1 MTLPKLSLIVL
12 ATAAAFTNVFGQ
24 SKPIAKK
31 TNSVQ
36 KVIATKNAKPF
47 NQTINNKVLAHPA
60 WCLNNTIYEVNL
72 RQFGA
77 NASFKNFINELP
89 RLKKLGVN
97 ILWFMPIYPIGKV
110 ARKGKLGSYYAVQDY
125 NSVSSE
131 YGTTDDFGI
140 MVNAIHNAGMKIII
154 DWVANYTSPDNI
166 WTKEHPD
173 FYTKDKNGKFL
184 PPLPDRTD
192 VVNLNYDN
200 EQLRKTMIESMRFWL
215 TKFDIDGFRCDKAEM
230 IPTDFWIKCRNE
242 LDKTKHVF
250 MLAEGEKPELH
261 KAFDMTY
268 TWSFYNTMKSIIK
281 GEKKRSDLLAYFEK
295 QKIEYNKN
303 DLRMYFTSNH
313 DENTPNS
320 TEFEAFGDAHKAIA
334 ALTATLPGMPLVYSG
349 QESGQTKHLNF
360 FDKDVI
366 DWGNYQNADF
376 YSILN
381 WAHNSTK
388 SLLPTANMEIIDA
401 KNEHV
406 FVYIR
411 KAGNDETIVIVNLT
425 KENQSFITPLNIKG
439 NFRNIIDENIIELIP
454 KSELTLEPYQFFVLQ
469 KK

>member
-1 MTLPKLSLIVL
+1 
-12 ATAAAFTNVFGQ
+12 
-24 SKPIAKK
+24 
-31 TNSVQ
+31 
-36 KVIATKNAKPF
+36 
-47 NQTINNKVLAHPA
+47 
-60 WCLNNTIYEVNL
+60 
-72 RQFGA
+72 
-77 NASFKNFINELP
+77 
-89 RLKKLGVN
+89 
-97 ILWFMPIYPIGKV
+97 
-110 ARKGKLGSYYAVQDY
+110 
-125 NSVSSE
+125 
-131 YGTTDDFGI
+131 

-166 WTKEHPD
+166 WTKVHPD
-173 FYTKDKNGKFL
+173 FYTKDKNGKFAH
-184 PPLPDRTD
+184 PTPERTD
-192 VVNLNYDN
+192 LVDLNYNN

-230 IPTDFWIKCRNE
+230 VPTNFWIECRQE
-242 LDKTKHVF
+242 LDKTKPVF

-281 GEKKRSDLLAYFEK
+281 GEKKRSDLLAYFAK
-295 QKIEYNKN
+295 QKNEYNKN
-303 DLRMYFTSNH
+303 DLRMYFTSNNN
-313 DENTPNS
+313 ENTPNS

-376 YSILN
+376 YSTLN

-401 KNEHV
+401 KNEYV

-425 KENQSFITPLNIKG
+425 KENQSLITPINIKG
-439 NFRNIIDENIIELIP
+439 NFRNIIDENNIELIP